1 MNVPTERS
9 RICSDL
15 RCQHQCTEWRYS
27 RERWELD
34 QDSDR
39 RGRTVATQELN
50 PTETRCP
57 DQQPVLCNAKL
68 QIYETLSLCR
78 IAYEHSWSLTQSIC
92 PERMFTL
99 RRLLKLKGFSGHSL
113 VPVYRTHDR
122 QDSNDILPLFFFYT
136 DCLPRHVIDNFYS
149 PNDNYVIFT
158 HTDKKAL
165 QCRIFL
171 RSASSE
177 RRMSLETDCVID
189 CQGHPRS
196 LKAHTQ
202 LPISDQHQL

>member
-1 MNVPTERS
+1 MSHSLRTFLITHSINMSRKNVHSP
-9 RICSDL
+9 
-15 RCQHQCTEWRYS
+15 
-27 RERWELD
+27 
-34 QDSDR
+34 
-39 RGRTVATQELN
+39 ATPQ
-50 PTETRCP
+50 
-57 DQQPVLCNAKL
+57 
-68 QIYETLSLCR
+68 
-78 IAYEHSWSLTQSIC
+78 TQ
-92 PERMFTL
+92 
-99 RRLLKLKGFSGHSL
+99 RLLWSQSGASIPYTRSTRLERHSAI
-113 VPVYRTHDR
+113 V
-122 QDSNDILPLFFFYT
+122 FYT